1 MKSYILETSR
11 GNLYYQMGGVGE
23 PLLFIHGNGEDSDIF
38 SIQFED
44 FQPTHTVIAMD
55 TRGHGRSDLGVDTLT
70 FRLIADDILTL
81 LDELAIEK
89 IIIVGYSDGGNIA
102 LYLAAHNP
110 ERVRCVI
117 TMGSNYKADAI
128 EKTTYQEIVEHREE
142 LLTQEQNEEVKR
154 QLNIVNLMLDEL
166 DLSENDLK
174 NLQVPVLVMAGEFDL
189 IKREHTEE
197 MAALIPNG
205 EVFIVPE
212 GGHDF
217 FVTDPGSFQEAVNLF
232 FEKLEDNEI

>member
-11 GNLYYQMGGVGE
+11 GNLYYQMGGAGE